1 MKKPD
6 LHALS
11 RDQSTCLWAS
21 YQHDSPHPR
30 GTLSWPMTISVKGSI
45 QWWQM
50 VACRRYFTGVERWQ
64 EWMPCRNGD
73 GDQLRPFTATWFHS
87 PSQHLKKKNG
97 TQYQQQFALFWVL
110 WSKENSAE
118 LSTTRT
124 IENGKAATVMQWKL
138 PWMGSV
144 AISGLVPGMLQQALW
159 PGGSV
164 YPTLWKWGARWLHKS
179 HGIGHDLDDRL
190 SWNTSTSW
198 RLWF

>member
-1 MKKPD
+1 MLRTDCFGPELWFFRTGILNLPFERIKAGMKKPD

-87 PSQHLKKKNG
+87 PSQHLKKKWYPISTAVCTVLSPVIKRKLSW
-97 TQYQQQFALFWVL
+97 TQYYKNDREWESSNCNAV
-110 WSKENSAE
+110 K
-118 LSTTRT
+118 TTL
-124 IENGKAATVMQWKL
+124 NGECGNLGPGSWYATTSFVTRRKCL
-138 PWMGSV
+138 PHFVKMRG
-144 AISGLVPGMLQQALW
+144 
-159 PGGSV
+159 
-164 YPTLWKWGARWLHKS
+164 
-179 HGIGHDLDDRL
+179 
-190 SWNTSTSW
+190 
-198 RLWF
+198 